1 MAKKKLPGRED
12 ILERM
17 WKLANAR
24 VEDAVRLA
32 CWPEEEPGRLEKLEL
47 DGLTEF
53 KRGANG
59 VIELKFTD
67 RARLL
72 ELLWRGRSERAGIFP
87 KTTAGANLVAARIS
101 GPGQAS
107 YSLRRGSTKRQDTVY
122 WPVLFLLG
130 HGVLS
135 PEELCPVWQDHPV
148 HRPQSAG
155 GAAAYAG

>member
-53 KRGANG
+53 
-59 VIELKFTD
+59 
-67 RARLL
+67 
-72 ELLWRGRSERAGIFP
+72 
-87 KTTAGANLVAARIS
+87 
-101 GPGQAS
+101 
-107 YSLRRGSTKRQDTVY
+107 
-122 WPVLFLLG
+122 
-130 HGVLS
+130 
-135 PEELCPVWQDHPV
+135 
-148 HRPQSAG
+148 
-155 GAAAYAG
+155 